1 MKNMLFGSSARFCLA
16 LWLFVLLTAVF
27 ARAETFDWSDIPEIH
42 PGIQHV
48 LIATDD
54 IPALPENNQWQHINV
69 LRIDLTEPSIRF
81 YTTPRAENWGDPIP
95 PNINGD
101 TFPGRFIRTVR
112 QRNWEFMM
120 EARAGGK
127 NMVAS
132 VNAAPWSPWN
142 PAHEDYADNLGLTV
156 SAGVLV
162 SVANNRP
169 SLAFDR
175 NWTGR
180 LQDSPTGVDISDIEL
195 AVSGFQ
201 YVLRDGVITATGTV
215 PQPRT
220 GYGISQDGRYLYWMT
235 IDGRINLVID
245 GASRFLSG
253 ASHRQVG
260 QMLQYLGAWNGLNM
274 DGGYS
279 TQMTTWDTQSGQLVQ
294 RALTAGTNLT
304 FHRRN
309 GNNLGIY
316 LDTRPPAV
324 GRAPGE
330 LSPVLP
336 RNREVEVSFEVSNE
350 GGNVLSYTLAS
361 DADWVVVPAEELS
374 VKGSVTQSF
383 TLNTEGMTAGLHEAT
398 VTIVNAE
405 DPADMQTLNI
415 HLEVTPEPEDLPI
428 VYSFETKE
436 TGSALAGLGGWTG
449 QPWSAEVVEEAYTP
463 ATPPGPPLPE
473 AARTRVAHV
482 RGGLSHGV
490 NAPDGEAMTV
500 DLMLRLLPGNLRDP
514 AVLPPQTQ
522 TAFAVDAQGELH
534 VLHRHHDGT
543 AWVRRWTPL
552 GFPPVFG
559 ESWVRVSVDLDYA
572 TSPQGDA
579 FFRPRINGSMYPTAS
594 GYRAPDDLRTPG
606 PWYRT
611 ANSPGS
617 GGEGL
622 LRLTGIAFQG
632 GGALDDVVIRSAAQ
646 AAAAHP
652 EWMGFAHSGETHTA
666 DVPLQWFDRWGLRR
680 DPAAASAVPGR
691 TVADA
696 FWSGTDPRDPDQ
708 VFRATGAGVE
718 SGRLRLRIHGNDS
731 GSDLPFRL
739 QRSLDLRS
747 DGWEFFADV
756 PRGRAPEPTEVEVEI
771 GDTDSPQFFRV
782 LAPRGP
788 AEE

>member
-1 MKNMLFGSSARFCLA
+1 MKNMLFGTPVHFRLP

-27 ARAETFDWSDIPEIH
+27 ARAETFDWSGVPEIH

-48 LIATDD
+48 QITRTEPRLM
-54 IPALPENNQWQHINV
+54 EINV
-69 LRIDLTEPSIRF
+69 VRVDTQHPAIRF
-81 YTTPRAENWGDPIP
+81 RTADRDPQWGEPMPDYPSL
-95 PNINGD
+95 
-101 TFPGRFIRTVR
+101 TIRTRR
-112 QRNWEFMM
+112 QTTRNFMVAKREEGLDLVLAANATAWRPWEF
-120 EARAGGK
+120 
-127 NMVAS
+127 
-132 VNAAPWSPWN
+132 PFTQP
-142 PAHEDYADNLGLTV
+142 YADNLGLLV
-156 SAGVLV
+156 SEGVLV
-162 SVANNRP
+162 DDGNDRSGIV
-169 SLAFDR
+169 FDW
-175 NWTGR
+175 NWEPRMQRSPAGTDTNGIRTAVTG
-180 LQDSPTGVDISDIEL
+180 
-195 AVSGFQ
+195 FNF
-201 YVLRDGVITATGTV
+201 VLRDGVTV
-215 PQPRT
+215 GGSETPEPRT
-220 GYGISQDGRYLYWMT
+220 GYGLCQDNRFFHIMT
-235 IDGRINLVID
+235 IDGRQPGYSD
-245 GASRFLSG
+245 GATHLE
-253 ASHRQVG
+253 VG
-260 QMLQYLGAWNGLNM
+260 QGLLFFGSWQGVNM
-274 DGGYS
+274 DGGGS
-279 TQMTTWDTQSGQLVQ
+279 TTLVRWNPELEGTELLNRPSLGE
-294 RALTAGTNLT
+294 RAVGAS
-304 FHRRN
+304 
-309 GNNLGIY
+309 LGIY
-316 LDTRPPAV
+316 LDTRPPALD
-324 GRAPGE
+324 RAPGQ

-336 RNREVEVSFEVSNE
+336 RNREVEVSFEVSND
-350 GGNVLSYTLAS
+350 GGNVLSYTLES

-374 VKGSVTQSF
+374 VKGSVTQGI
-383 TLNTEGMTAGLHEAT
+383 TLNTEGMTVGQHEAT

-405 DPADMQTLNI
+405 DIADTQTLSI

-449 QPWSAEVVEEAYTP
+449 EPGSAEIVEEAYTP

-473 AARTRVAHV
+473 ADRTRVAHV

-490 NAPDGEAMTV
+490 NAPEREAMTV
-500 DLMLRLLPGNLRDP
+500 DLMLRLLPGDLRNP
-514 AVLPPQTQ
+514 ALLPPQTQ
-522 TAFAVDAQGELH
+522 TAFAVDAQGALH

-543 AWVRRWTPL
+543 AWIRRWTPL
-552 GFPPVFG
+552 GFPPVSG

-622 LRLTGIAFQG
+622 QRLTGIAFQG

-666 DVPLQWFDRWGLRR
+666 DVPLQWFDQWGMRR

-696 FWSGTDPRDPDQ
+696 FWTGTDPRDPDQ

-718 SGRLRLRIHGNDS
+718 SGRLLLRINGNDS

-756 PRGRAPEPTEVEVEI
+756 PRGPAPEPTEVKVEI
-771 GDTDSPQFFRV
+771 GDIDTPQFFRV